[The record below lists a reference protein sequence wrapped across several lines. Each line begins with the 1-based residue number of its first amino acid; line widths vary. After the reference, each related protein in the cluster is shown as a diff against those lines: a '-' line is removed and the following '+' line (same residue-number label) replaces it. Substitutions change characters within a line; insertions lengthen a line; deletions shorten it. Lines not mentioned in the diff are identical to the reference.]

1 VIYWHICKIAKV
13 LILSYQYAAAYGHT
27 DTVQALL
34 AHGADVNAKE
44 NRKGTTALFFAS
56 VGGHT
61 EMVRALLV
69 GGADVNAKSNNSF
82 TALMA
87 AEMKGNTSIV
97 HLLRNA
103 GAIRLH

>member
-34 AHGADVNAKE
+34 AHGADVNAK
-44 NRKGTTALFFAS
+44 
-56 VGGHT
+56 
-61 EMVRALLV
+61 
-69 GGADVNAKSNNSF
+69 SNNSF